1 MALSVSTQVN
11 PIATRLILQTSATAA
26 SNNDVVGA
34 PCTLYTVD
42 VDNTANAANSYVKL
56 YNNASPTVGT
66 TSPDLVVFANAGE
79 RRQFVI
85 PEGVSFATALS
96 FACVTVGGTAGTVS
110 PSLPV
115 IVRILAS
122 V

>member
-11 PIATRLILQTSATAA
+11 PIATRLIVQTSATAA

-42 VDNTANAANSYVKL
+42 VDNSANAASSYVKI

-85 PEGVSFATALS
+85 PEGVSFPTALS
-96 FACVTVGGTAGTVS
+96 FACVTVGGTAGTVNPSS
-110 PSLPV
+110 PV
-115 IVRILAS
+115 VVRILAS

>member
-11 PIATRLILQTSATAA
+11 PIATRLILQTTATAA

-42 VDNTANAANSYVKL
+42 VDNTANAASSYVKL

-66 TSPDLVVFANAGE
+66 TSPDLIVFVTSGE

-85 PEGVSFATALS
+85 PEGLAFGASLS

-110 PSLPV
+110 PSSPV

>member
-11 PIATRLILQTSATAA
+11 PIATRLILQTTATAA

-42 VDNTANAANSYVKL
+42 VDNTANAASSYVKL

-66 TSPDLVVFANAGE
+66 TTPDLVVFVTSGV
-79 RRQFVI
+79 RRQYVI
-85 PEGVSFATALS
+85 PEGVSFTTSLS

-110 PSLPV
+110 PSSPV